1 MASPHGRSALQR
13 DARELAR
20 TAPADPYRGA
30 LTDPFAPVPPPQ
42 PRPAEPAAEAG
53 PPRGPGEFQTPGQ
66 ATLAGILAIALALT
80 VGLFGMLLL
89 ALLGL
94 QNDYG
99 APDRSYYRGTDSGY
113 LVLALIDFGLAVCC
127 AIGGISFM
135 TGRLGGRIAVTVA
148 GWGILL
154 QSAFWL
160 IRGEVNHVAP
170 LIVGV
175 AAAVMLVLSYQSRV
189 TRWLGVLPT
198 PQPE

>member
-1 MASPHGRSALQR
+1 MAPHGRSALQR

-30 LTDPFAPVPPPQ
+30 LTDPYAPVEPPQ
-42 PRPAEPAAEAG
+42 PRTAEPPIDAV
-53 PPRGPGEFQTPGQ
+53 PPPGSADFQTPGQ
-66 ATLAGILAIALALT
+66 ATLAGILALVLAAT
-80 VGLFGMLLL
+80 VGLFGMLLI
-89 ALLGL
+89 AILGL

-113 LVLALIDFGLAVCC
+113 LVLALIDFGLAAGC
-127 AIGGISFM
+127 AIGGIALM
-135 TGRLGGRIAVTVA
+135 TGRLAGRVAVTIA

-154 QSAFWL
+154 LSTFWL
-160 IRGEVNHVAP
+160 IRGEVNHAAP
-170 LIVGV
+170 LIVGL
-175 AAAVMLVLSYQSRV
+175 AAAVMLALSYQRRV